1 MLTLTY
7 RYRIYPDLQ
16 QELQMTDWLESCR
29 RVYNYALRE
38 RKDWIASRKCSVNAC
53 SLQSEYIIP
62 ADAPY
67 PDYYRQKKALSEAKK
82 TNPGLKAVH
91 SQVLQDVI
99 GRVDSAFASMKQRG
113 HGFPRFKK
121 FGQFRSFLFP
131 QIDSDVITENQ
142 TAVATTGGTPA
153 TRCLIKLPKV
163 GKVAINMHRPIPSG
177 FKLKTARIVRKASGW
192 YVSLAVQMDV
202 SVPDSIPQGHAMGV
216 DVGLEYFLSTSDG
229 EQVKRPRFF
238 NQLQRK
244 LELLQ
249 RRLKSKQKGSSNRRK
264 LNQKIGR
271 LHEQIANCR
280 RDFHFQL
287 AHRLCDNAGMIFVE
301 DLDFRIM
308 AKGMLGKHTLDAGL
322 GQFVNQILSWVCW
335 KRDVYYGKVDPNG
348 TSQECPDCGAVVKKD
363 LSVRVHHCP
372 ECGSTKPRDIASG
385 QVIRN
390 RGLSAVGLIVEE
402 IACGRDLSGALPR
415 QDRVKQE
422 SLRSDLEKPALYA

>member
-16 QELQMTDWLESCR
+16 QELQMLEWLETCR
-29 RVYNYALRE
+29 KVYNYAVRE
-38 RKDWIASRKCSVNAC
+38 RKDWINSRKCSVNAC
-53 SLQSEYIIP
+53 SLRSEYIIP
-62 ADAPY
+62 ADVPY
-67 PDYYRQKKALSEAKK
+67 SDYYRQKKALTVAKK

-99 GRVDSAFASMKQRG
+99 GRVDAAFAAMKQRG

-121 FGQFRSFLFP
+121 FGQFKSFLFP
-131 QIDSDVITENQ
+131 QIDNDAIFGNQ
-142 TAVATTGGTPA
+142 
-153 TRCLIKLPKV
+153 IKLPKLGNV
-163 GKVAINMHRPIPSG
+163 NINLHRPIPSG
-177 FKLKTARIVRKASGW
+177 FKLKTARIIRKASGW
-192 YVSLAVQMDV
+192 FVAIAVQMDI
-202 SVPDSIPQGHAMGV
+202 SIPDSIAQGHALGI

-229 EQVKRPRFF
+229 KQVKRPRFF
-238 NQLQRK
+238 NRLHRK

-249 RRLKSKQKGSSNRRK
+249 RRLRNKQKGSNNRRK
-264 LNQKIGR
+264 LNQKIAR
-271 LHEQIANCR
+271 VHEHIGSCR
-280 RDFHFQL
+280 REFHFQL
-287 AHRLCDNAGMIFVE
+287 AHQLCDQAEIIFVE

-322 GQFVNQILSWVCW
+322 GQFVNQILPWVCW

-348 TSQECPDCGAVVKKD
+348 TSQECPDCCAAVKKD
-363 LSVRVHHCP
+363 LSVRVHHCS
-372 ECGSTKPRDIASG
+372 ECGSIKPRDIASG

-390 RGLSAVGLIVEE
+390 RGLSAVGLIVEQ

-422 SLRSDLEKPALYA
+422 SLRSNLEKPALDA

>member
-16 QELQMTDWLESCR
+16 QELQMFEWLESCR
-29 RVYNYALRE
+29 KVYNYALRE
-38 RKDWIASRKCSVNAC
+38 RKDWINSRKCSVNAC
-53 SLQSEYIIP
+53 SLHSEYVIP

-67 PDYYRQKKALSEAKK
+67 PDYYRQKKALTEAKK

-91 SQVLQDVI
+91 SQVLQDVM
-99 GRVDSAFASMKQRG
+99 GRVDAAFTAMKQRG
-113 HGFPRFKK
+113 HGLPRLKK
-121 FGQFRSFLFP
+121 FGQFKSFLFP
-131 QIDSDVITENQ
+131 QIDNDVIVENQ
-142 TAVATTGGTPA
+142 
-153 TRCLIKLPKV
+153 IKLPKLGYV
-163 GKVAINMHRPIPSG
+163 TINLHRPIPNG
-177 FKLKTARIVRKASGW
+177 FKLKTARIIRKASGW
-192 YVSLAVQMDV
+192 YVAIAVQMDV
-202 SVPDSIPQGHAMGV
+202 SIPGSIPRGHALGI
-216 DVGLEYFLSTSDG
+216 DVGVEYFLSTSDG

-238 NQLQRK
+238 NQLHRK

-249 RRLKSKQKGSSNRRK
+249 RRLKNKQKGSANRRK
-264 LNQKIGR
+264 LNQKIAKV
-271 LHEQIANCR
+271 HEQISECR

-287 AHRLCDNAGMIFVE
+287 AHQICDNAGLIFVE

-322 GQFVNQILSWVCW
+322 GQFVNQILPWVCW

-348 TSQECPDCGAVVKKD
+348 TSQECPDCGAAVKKD

-385 QVIRN
+385 QVIQN
-390 RGLSAVGLIVEE
+390 RGLSAVGLIVDQ

-422 SLRSDLEKPALYA
+422 ALRSDLEKPALYA

>member
-16 QELQMTDWLESCR
+16 QELQMIEWLETCR
-29 RVYNYALRE
+29 RAYNYAVRE
-38 RKDWIASRKCSVNAC
+38 RKDWIQSRKCSVNIC
-53 SLQSEYIIP
+53 SLQSEYMIP

-67 PDYYRQKKALSEAKK
+67 PDYYRQKKALTVAKK

-99 GRVDSAFASMKQRG
+99 GRVDAAFAAMKQRG

-121 FGQFRSFLFP
+121 CGQFKSFLFP
-131 QIDSDVITENQ
+131 QIDNDAIQGNE
-142 TAVATTGGTPA
+142 
-153 TRCLIKLPKV
+153 IKLPKIGNV
-163 GKVAINMHRPIPSG
+163 TINLHRPIPNG
-177 FKLKTARIVRKASGW
+177 FSLKTARIIHQASGW
-192 YVSLAVQMDV
+192 YAAIVVQMDV
-202 SVPDSIPQGHAMGV
+202 SVPDSTPQGHALGI

-238 NQLQRK
+238 NQLHRK
-244 LELLQ
+244 LKLLQ
-249 RRLKSKQKGSSNRRK
+249 RRLKTKQKGSSNRRK
-264 LNQKIGR
+264 LNQQIAR
-271 LHEQIANCR
+271 VQEQISECR
-280 RDFHFQL
+280 RDFHLQL
-287 AHRLCDNAGMIFVE
+287 AHQLCDQAGMIFVE

-322 GQFVNQILSWVCW
+322 GQFVNQILPWVCW

-348 TSQECPDCGAVVKKD
+348 TSQECPDCGAVVKKN
-363 LSVRVHHCP
+363 LGVRVHHCA
-372 ECGSTKPRDIASG
+372 ECGSVKPRDIASG

-390 RGLSAVGLIVEE
+390 RGLSAVGLIVEQ
-402 IACGRDLSGALPR
+402 IACGRVLSGALPR